1 MSRILLL
8 EDDEALG
15 RGICMALE
23 TPNCTVTHCS
33 TRLQAIKILQGVVF
47 DLLILDINLP
57 DGSGLELLRTLRQN
71 GTSTPAILLTANDLE
86 LDEVTGLEAG
96 ADDYITKPF
105 SLAVLRARVNAQLRR
120 SVPVKQERIELNG
133 FILDFTR
140 MEFSKEGT
148 IIDLS
153 KTEQRLLRLLVENR
167 GRTLPRELLLEK
179 VWDGGEFVDENAL
192 SVAVRRLRGKLGN
205 APDQNCVRGWL
216 HLGGKQMTALTWV
229 LLAFAVIGLLF
240 GLWQWTARRRTVQ
253 RLDNMLEQSISSG
266 FTEEH
271 FDETE
276 LSALE
281 TKFARFLRGSAHTQK
296 TMKTEQEAVKTLISD
311 ISHQTRTPIANL
323 LVYASLLTESD
334 LSPRQREQVQALLTQ
349 GEKLSFLIQTLVKA
363 SRLET
368 GIVVPT
374 PTLGPV
380 APLLEATVE
389 QERPAAE
396 KKKITLQNLPF
407 VGDASFDPRWTSE
420 ALGNVV
426 NNAVKYTP
434 AGGRVTVSAQ
444 MLETFC
450 RVDVTDTGPG
460 IPEEEQGGIFNRF
473 YRGTLTHSAEGLG
486 LGLYLAREILSLQG
500 GYIKVSSKPGNGS
513 TFSLYLPRALNR
525 I

>member
-1 MSRILLL
+1 MLDLRP
-8 EDDEALG
+8 DERRKNREEMCKIYAMAEELG
-15 RGICMALE
+15 AGC
-23 TPNCTVTHCS
+23 
-33 TRLQAIKILQGVVF
+33 VV
-47 DLLILDINLP
+47 NTA
-57 DGSGLELLRTLRQN
+57 GSYCEGPGYQN
-71 GTSTPAILLTANDLE
+71 HNP
-86 LDEVTGLEAG
+86 
-96 ADDYITKPF
+96 
-105 SLAVLRARVNAQLRR
+105 
-120 SVPVKQERIELNG
+120 
-133 FILDFTR
+133 
-140 MEFSKEGT
+140 
-148 IIDLS
+148 
-153 KTEQRLLRLLVENR
+153 
-167 GRTLPRELLLEK
+167 
-179 VWDGGEFVDENAL
+179 
-192 SVAVRRLRGKLGN
+192 
-205 APDQNCVRGWL
+205 QN
-216 HLGGKQMTALTWV
+216 
-229 LLAFAVIGLLF
+229 
-240 GLWQWTARRRTVQ
+240 
-253 RLDNMLEQSISSG
+253 

>member
-1 MSRILLL
+1 
-8 EDDEALG
+8 
-15 RGICMALE
+15 
-23 TPNCTVTHCS
+23 
-33 TRLQAIKILQGVVF
+33 
-47 DLLILDINLP
+47 
-57 DGSGLELLRTLRQN
+57 
-71 GTSTPAILLTANDLE
+71 
-86 LDEVTGLEAG
+86 
-96 ADDYITKPF
+96 
-105 SLAVLRARVNAQLRR
+105 
-120 SVPVKQERIELNG
+120 
-133 FILDFTR
+133 
-140 MEFSKEGT
+140 
-148 IIDLS
+148 
-153 KTEQRLLRLLVENR
+153 
-167 GRTLPRELLLEK
+167 
-179 VWDGGEFVDENAL
+179 
-192 SVAVRRLRGKLGN
+192 
-205 APDQNCVRGWL
+205 
-216 HLGGKQMTALTWV
+216 MTALTWV

-281 TKFARFLRGSAHTQK
+281 TKFARFLCGSAHTQK

-420 ALGNVV
+420 ALG
-426 NNAVKYTP
+426 
-434 AGGRVTVSAQ
+434 GRVTVSAQ

-473 YRGTLTHSAEGLG
+473 YRGASTHSAEGLG

>member
-167 GRTLPRELLLEK
+167 GRTLPRE
-179 VWDGGEFVDENAL
+179 
-192 SVAVRRLRGKLGN
+192 
-205 APDQNCVRGWL
+205 
-216 HLGGKQMTALTWV
+216 LGGKQMTALTWV

>member
-1 MSRILLL
+1 
-8 EDDEALG
+8 
-15 RGICMALE
+15 
-23 TPNCTVTHCS
+23 
-33 TRLQAIKILQGVVF
+33 
-47 DLLILDINLP
+47 
-57 DGSGLELLRTLRQN
+57 
-71 GTSTPAILLTANDLE
+71 
-86 LDEVTGLEAG
+86 
-96 ADDYITKPF
+96 
-105 SLAVLRARVNAQLRR
+105 
-120 SVPVKQERIELNG
+120 
-133 FILDFTR
+133 
-140 MEFSKEGT
+140 
-148 IIDLS
+148 
-153 KTEQRLLRLLVENR
+153 
-167 GRTLPRELLLEK
+167 
-179 VWDGGEFVDENAL
+179 
-192 SVAVRRLRGKLGN
+192 
-205 APDQNCVRGWL
+205 
-216 HLGGKQMTALTWV
+216 MTALTWV

-396 KKKITLQNLPF
+396 KKKITLQNIDAEHPENEYTNVYADFTALDKRSPWQCCKQRGKVHTRWRKGYRICTDARNLLP
-407 VGDASFDPRWTSE
+407 
-420 ALGNVV
+420 
-426 NNAVKYTP
+426 
-434 AGGRVTVSAQ
+434 GGRDGYGPRYS
-444 MLETFC
+444 
-450 RVDVTDTGPG
+450 RRRTGRD
-460 IPEEEQGGIFNRF
+460 F
-473 YRGTLTHSAEGLG
+473 
-486 LGLYLAREILSLQG
+486 
-500 GYIKVSSKPGNGS
+500 
-513 TFSLYLPRALNR
+513 
-525 I
+525 